1 LSDALPATLNT
12 RKMRVGNEQ
21 GAEAY
26 YSYAVTPWFLL
37 TGDLECIDPP
47 LTTIENAFIAGVR
60 ANIRF

>member
-1 LSDALPATLNT
+1 
-12 RKMRVGNEQ
+12 MRVGNEQ

-26 YSYAVTPWFLL
+26 YSYAVTPWFFL
-37 TGDLECIDPP
+37 TGDLESIDPP